1 MISNNAPKYWEE
13 GKSYLKNLDPKMAEL
28 INLFEYPS
36 LKTKDDIFM
45 TLIRSVVGQQIS
57 VKAADTVWNRLLE
70 KVTQITP
77 SIITSKDNL
86 ELHSCGLSHRKVE
99 YIKEISKIWINE
111 YHSVDWNELTNDL
124 VIEKLTKIRGVGI
137 WTAEMILIFTLL
149 KPDIFPM
156 GDIGAIRAI
165 EKIYNSGEKM
175 DKSEIIE
182 LTDKW
187 APWRTIATWYLWRS
201 IDPEP
206 VQY

>member
-86 ELHSCGLSHRKVE
+86 ELHERRVNSVFRINAQRD
-99 YIKEISKIWINE
+99 YILKSLQDYSAEDYIIHSDNDEIPNLEAIDLKKNKIFLISSLLFGVN
-111 YHSVDWNELTNDL
+111 SFFSQNSIVDSLFSIKGEQYFSFDPP
-124 VIEKLTKIRGVGI
+124 KII
-137 WTAEMILIFTLL
+137 IS
-149 KPDIFPM
+149 
-156 GDIGAIRAI
+156 
-165 EKIYNSGEKM
+165 NSE
-175 DKSEIIE
+175 DK
-182 LTDKW
+182 
-187 APWRTIATWYLWRS
+187 AIATSANLFGYHCLEL
-201 IDPEP
+201 P
-206 VQY
+206 